1 MLGQCRHMTE
11 RQYRCKCRNRA
22 QQEQNRTEHRK
33 MHEPDCTRQH
43 PEATGD
49 GGATLTAGSGSRSAG
64 WIRRVHDNPRLA
76 SIDHVSAT
84 VGLIL
89 MVNASALST
98 ADPGQETA
106 PARHD
111 ILPIPGPPRGRF
123 ERTDATTLVHR
134 ISADHP
140 VLDAAKSVRS
150 PALDVTATA
159 YTDVGGTVGMPILAL
174 TATIVLAL
182 RRRSWTPVI
191 LIVIAAAG
199 SLLMTIAG
207 KQLIGRTRP
216 ALTDAIPPYEH
227 SASFPSGHSLN
238 SVVIAGIVAYLVIL
252 RLKSSRSRI
261 LAVILAAAF
270 AATMGL
276 SRVYLGHHWLTDVL
290 AAWALGAAWLALVIT
305 AHRLY
310 LTARTHRAEKPVGSP
325 PEE

>member
-1 MLGQCRHMTE
+1 LLTNRLGGGPRTKDAIVTLEDKDRTTDGVRGEVHQDRFVGGQDLT
-11 RQYRCKCRNRA
+11 RWSTRA
-22 QQEQNRTEHRK
+22 GRALAAAARRFSRILGPHSALILTLLI
-33 MHEPDCTRQH
+33 
-43 PEATGD
+43 
-49 GGATLTAGSGSRSAG
+49 GAVLAVSLTAVFAEVYESVVEADGVAG
-64 WIRRVHDNPRLA
+64 L
-76 SIDHVSAT
+76 
-84 VGLIL
+84 
-89 MVNASALST
+89 
-98 ADPGQETA
+98 
-106 PARHD
+106 
-111 ILPIPGPPRGRF
+111 
-123 ERTDATTLVHR
+123 
-134 ISADHP
+134 DHP

-150 PALDVTATA
+150 PALDATATA

-216 ALTDAIPPYEH
+216 ELTDAVPPYEY

-238 SVVIAGIVAYLVIL
+238 SVVIAGLVAYLVIL
-252 RLKSSRSRI
+252 RLKSRRSR
-261 LAVILAAAF
+261 LLTAILAAAF

-310 LTARTHRAEKPVGSP
+310 LTARIHRADTPGGR